1 MRWSS
6 TRGQERPS
14 KLSLGCDA
22 RRLTPRVGDLGEKVE
37 GEVNREEEGR
47 EKEDESQLGIW
58 YRIWFWVP
66 ASGTPSVERT
76 ERSG

>member
-1 MRWSS
+1 M
-6 TRGQERPS
+6 
-14 KLSLGCDA
+14 
-22 RRLTPRVGDLGEKVE
+22 GDLGEKVE